1 MASTSSPNNDLNVNA
16 ILTYLGLPQDYEPS
30 PDTTPVSFL
39 AKHLPQLP
47 SHLLHWFSAVTT
59 PRERTAIL
67 LIRNR
72 RFNFTQSDPPELRFP
87 AAKRQWLTLWEGA
100 EDGAREEAREEKEWV
115 ETTFLEGRHQAF
127 VGKLGTLLGGYEEE
141 RQMELARQAK
151 RGRQDA
157 FVPEED
163 DSSDDE
169 NNSIGQGTPD
179 TAEAVQQLF
188 LRRVRERFIY
198 GLLEVSLLD
207 SSENGFPEFVN
218 ILYTSSG
225 IFMTNSIGTIL
236 GTKKIEMLRMTG
248 STPMTNNRCVAL
260 AEIRYT
266 YMIGSRGGNPMRGS
280 T

>member
-1 MASTSSPNNDLNVNA
+1 MASEFTSPSNNLDANPA
-16 ILTYLGLPQDYEPS
+16 LTYLGLPPDYEPS
-30 PDTTPVSFL
+30 PAIAPVSFL

-59 PRERTAIL
+59 PRERTAVL

-87 AAKRQWLTLWEGA
+87 AAKRQWPTLWEGA
-100 EDGAREEAREEKEWV
+100 EDGAREEADEEKEWA
-115 ETTFLEGRHQAF
+115 ETTFLEGRHKGF

-141 RQMELARQAK
+141 RQMELARKAK
-151 RGRQDA
+151 RDHQDA

-163 DSSDDE
+163 SSSGDE
-169 NNSIGQGTPD
+169 NDSIGQGTPD

-207 SSENGFPEFVN
+207 SSLQMALPRS
-218 ILYTSSG
+218 LTYC
-225 IFMTNSIGTIL
+225 
-236 GTKKIEMLRMTG
+236 
-248 STPMTNNRCVAL
+248 TPPVGYL
-260 AEIRYT
+260 
-266 YMIGSRGGNPMRGS
+266 
-280 T
+280 